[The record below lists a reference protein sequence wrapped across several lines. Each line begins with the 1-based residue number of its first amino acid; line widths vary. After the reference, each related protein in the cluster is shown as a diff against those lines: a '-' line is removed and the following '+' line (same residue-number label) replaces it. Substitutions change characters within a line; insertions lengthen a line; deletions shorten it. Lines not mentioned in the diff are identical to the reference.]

1 MATKEMSAHAVYAG
15 GMRFDVTGGTGHTL
29 IEDVSAA
36 DGGQDQGFR
45 PMELL
50 LVGLAGCTGMDVIS
64 ILKKMRQ
71 DVTGYEITVHGVRAD
86 THPMYFVE
94 VTVEHVVT
102 GRGIDPQAVA
112 RAIELSE
119 TKYCGVSNTLN
130 ARAKLTATY
139 RIVDAGAG

>member
-1 MATKEMSAHAVYAG
+1 MATKEMSAHAIYAG
-15 GMRFDVTGGTGHTL
+15 GMRFDVTGGTGHAL
-29 IEDVSAA
+29 IEDASVA

-45 PMELL
+45 PIELL

-71 DVTGYEITVHGVRAD
+71 DVTGYEVEAHGVRAD

-119 TKYCGVSNTLN
+119 TRYCGVSNTLN
-130 ARAKLTATY
+130 TRAKVTATY
-139 RIVDAGAG
+139 RIVEQE

>member
-15 GMRFDVTGGTGHTL
+15 GMRFDVTSGTGHTL
-29 IEDVSAA
+29 IEDVSVG

-45 PMELL
+45 QMELM

-71 DVTGYEITVHGVRAD
+71 DVTGYEINVHGVRAD

-94 VTVEHVVT
+94 VTVEHVLT
-102 GRGIDPQAVA
+102 GRAIEPQAVA

-139 RIVDAGAG
+139 RIVEQE